1 MEIKKEQNNNDTVGF
16 VCGVFLFAIFATVTL
31 VPAYHYSNKS
41 DREISDYD
49 YKYLTQ
55 SNISASVLKEV
66 MKDGKITEMEFDSI
80 EKKIKENERKIKE
93 QEEEL
98 KKNIEKEN
106 KDKYKKILQELIK
119 WEKHFLLYY

>member
-1 MEIKKEQNNNDTVGF
+1 MEIKKEQSNNDTIGF
-16 VCGVFLFAIFATVTL
+16 VCGAFFFAIFTTVTL
-31 VPAYHYSNKS
+31 VPAYHYSIKN

-49 YKYLTQ
+49 YKYLSQ
-55 SNISASVLKEV
+55 SNINASVLREA
-66 MKDGKITEMEFDSI
+66 MKDGKITEMEWNLI
-80 EKKIKENERKIKE
+80 LKKIKENERKIKE

-119 WEKHFLLYY
+119 

>member
-1 MEIKKEQNNNDTVGF
+1 MEVKKEQSNNDTVGF
-16 VCGVFLFAIFATVTL
+16 ICGVFLFAIFATVIL
-31 VPAYHYSNKS
+31 VPAYHYSSKN

-49 YKYLTQ
+49 YKYLSQ
-55 SNISASVLKEV
+55 SNISASVLREA
-66 MKDGKITEMEFDSI
+66 MKDGKITEMEWNLI
-80 EKKIKENERKIKE
+80 LKKIKENERKIKE

-119 WEKHFLLYY
+119 WEKHFLLYC